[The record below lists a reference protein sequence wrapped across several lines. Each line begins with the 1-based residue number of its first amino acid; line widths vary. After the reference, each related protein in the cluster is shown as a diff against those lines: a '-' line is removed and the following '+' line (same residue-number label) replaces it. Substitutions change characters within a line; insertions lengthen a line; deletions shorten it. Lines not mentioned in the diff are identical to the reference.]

1 MADNFDM
8 KKFLVENK
16 LGAYSKLREDI
27 EEAKKEVSKED
38 KIQVIKEWIWY
49 TCDEGQ
55 AKDDINKYNK
65 MVDMYFASKDD
76 VTKGDFKNIWNKVI
90 EKWGVGDVGAD
101 SEGFYDAWKDI
112 QTGTLVNPGQTYEGK
127 KEISK
132 EDMGHDIEDAEA
144 MKQMDFLAE
153 YEVIYVYGEDGKC
166 YRKDDEGNYDQVDRS
181 YCQRYAGSG
190 VREEKEKVEET
201 VDNRTLMTVE
211 KIQDLLAKLK
221 SNTATNSNIPTADK
235 QGLLGAFQEI
245 EELLEDV
252 GADIEIEMDDRYV
265 PNNSLSEE
273 SVRMFKSDNPEGDQL
288 VLRFLKGVAQ
298 KFDYPVAQAA
308 MFVKERIKKLG
319 Y

>member
-8 KKFLVENK
+8 KKFLVEN
-16 LGAYSKLREDI
+16 
-27 EEAKKEVSKED
+27 
-38 KIQVIKEWIWY
+38 
-49 TCDEGQ
+49 
-55 AKDDINKYNK
+55 
-65 MVDMYFASKDD
+65 
-76 VTKGDFKNIWNKVI
+76 
-90 EKWGVGDVGAD
+90 
-101 SEGFYDAWKDI
+101 
-112 QTGTLVNPGQTYEGK
+112 QTGPYAKAKLAEGEAAYEYEKGK
-127 KEISK
+127 EAGEKLAK

-211 KIQDLLAKLK
+211 KIQDMLANLK
-221 SNTATNSNIPTADK
+221 SNTATNSNLPTTDK
-235 QGLLGAFQEI
+235 LGLLDAFQEM
-245 EELLEDV
+245 EELLEDL
-252 GADIEIEMDDRYV
+252 GADIEMEMDDRYA
-265 PNNSLSEE
+265 SDYSKRRASELSEE

-288 VLRFLKGVAQ
+288 VLRFLKGIAQ
-298 KFDYPVAQAA
+298 KFDYPVSQAA

>member
-8 KKFLVENK
+8 KKFLVEN
-16 LGAYSKLREDI
+16 
-27 EEAKKEVSKED
+27 
-38 KIQVIKEWIWY
+38 
-49 TCDEGQ
+49 
-55 AKDDINKYNK
+55 
-65 MVDMYFASKDD
+65 
-76 VTKGDFKNIWNKVI
+76 
-90 EKWGVGDVGAD
+90 
-101 SEGFYDAWKDI
+101 
-112 QTGTLVNPGQTYEGK
+112 QTGPYAKAKLAEGEAAYEYEKGK
-127 KEISK
+127 EAGEKLAK

-211 KIQDLLAKLK
+211 KIQDLLANLK
-221 SNTATNSNIPTADK
+221 SNTATNSNLPTTDK
-235 QGLLGAFQEI
+235 LGLLDAFQEM
-245 EELLEDV
+245 EELLEDL
-252 GADIEIEMDDRYV
+252 GADIEMEMDDRYA
-265 PNNSLSEE
+265 SDYSKRRASELSEE

-288 VLRFLKGVAQ
+288 VLRFLKGIAQ
-298 KFDYPVAQAA
+298 KFDYPVSQAA
-308 MFVKERIKKLG
+308 LFVKERIKKLG